1 MFCFLGLFCL
11 DVRNN
16 RKTILFI
23 LILLKCI
30 WNSDAV
36 SEKCR
41 VLTRELYWHDCGDYP
56 KNKLRFCIG
65 IGCTFYLMYLFYI

>member
-16 RKTILFI
+16 CKTILFI

-30 WNSDAV
+30 WNSAAV

-41 VLTRELYWHDCGDYP
+41 VLTRNY
-56 KNKLRFCIG
+56 IG
-65 IGCTFYLMYLFYI
+65 MIVEIIPRTNLDFVLE